1 MRRPAAI
8 VLFLTALA
16 AVRCRQAKTAELR
29 PPKATPDAPAAAVD
43 VAADP
48 YGLKPSEK
56 AAVESFLKANPRL
69 RLAMD
74 ADARAPDTSLI
85 RLYGIYHPYF
95 VRGDVNDDGLLDLV
109 VGFVRRD
116 SPAAGAWFS
125 VVVFAGREGGRF
137 DAGVFLERDIS
148 LADGDLSV
156 DRDSIVIT
164 PDTNDDP
171 TRRYRWDAM
180 RRQFKFVS
188 EDDEAPETPAVSRTR
203 FGFRVSRLER
213 AGVRS

>member
-1 MRRPAAI
+1 MAETRPS
-8 VLFLTALA
+8 
-16 AVRCRQAKTAELR
+16 KTS
-29 PPKATPDAPAAAVD
+29 PDAPTPAAE

-48 YGLKPSEK
+48 YGLKPGEK
-56 AAVESFLKANPRL
+56 AAVEAFLKANPRL
-69 RLAMD
+69 RLSTD
-74 ADARAPDTSLI
+74 ADARAPDAALI

-116 SPAAGAWFS
+116 SPASGVWFS
-125 VVVFAGREGGRF
+125 VVVFAGRDGGGF
-137 DAGVFLERDIS
+137 APGIFLERDIS

-164 PDTNDDP
+164 PDTSDDP
-171 TRRYRWDAM
+171 TRRYRWDAV

-188 EDDEAPETPAVSRTR
+188 EEDETPDTPPVSRTR
-203 FGFRVSRLER
+203 FRFRVSSFEWV
-213 AGVRS
+213 GVRS